1 MLTENILFCLFCLVA
16 GSGTSAGYVSF
27 ITLLGVFEK
36 LAEKYKALKYREL
49 LEWLII
55 LGVTFGNAIEL
66 FDIPIPLGTLGL
78 GFYNLLGGIFTGCLA
93 GALAETLSIFP
104 ILSRRF
110 NIRDCLPYVLI
121 AAAIGRALGSMAQF
135 FYFPQS

>member
-1 MLTENILFCLFCLVA
+1 MLTEKILFCLFCLVA
-16 GSGTSAGYVSF
+16 GGGTAAGYVAF

-36 LAEKYKALKYREL
+36 LAEKYKALNKRGV
-49 LEWLII
+49 LEVLII
-55 LGVTFGNAIEL
+55 LGVTTGNAVEL
-66 FDIPIPLGTLGL
+66 FNIPLPLGTVGL
-78 GFYNLLGGIFTGCLA
+78 GFYNFLGGIFIGCLA

-121 AAAIGRALGSMAQF
+121 AAALGRAIGSLAQF
-135 FYFPQS
+135 FYFP